1 MNTLTYENLHE
12 VKKHVSTQFPY
23 NTYLCSIPL
32 DFTQVPLHWHN
43 DVEIIVIKKGCG
55 IISVDTEPIDFH
67 RKSHRRKRSD
77 GFCKDKRGYSEGK
90 DL

>member
-55 IISVDTEPIDFH
+55 IISVDTEP
-67 RKSHRRKRSD
+67 RAGKW
-77 GFCKDKRGYSEGK
+77 SEAAPGGPG
-90 DL
+90 